1 MYIFMDVKINI
12 FLLEMSLYYLKVLI
26 IKVIVDM
33 IYFIVVVV
41 VMEMFGLVY

>member
-1 MYIFMDVKINI
+1 MDVKINI